1 VSGIQT
7 IGHVEFW
14 RYSAVVLQETAKK
27 MRNVLL
33 ALIVVPLVGACTATV
48 RSGPSRPAPVTEYR
62 EPPPPPPPPPPREHE
77 HERHHDRAPEPRVI
91 QGRILDAV
99 TKQPID
105 RASID
110 VTVPGVRGEIATVQT
125 GPDGRYRTTEIP
137 RGQFGIR
144 VRREGYDPI
153 NRQAEMADGVAH
165 LDFELVPR
173 RR

>member
-1 VSGIQT
+1 
-7 IGHVEFW
+7 
-14 RYSAVVLQETAKK
+14 

-33 ALIVVPLVGACTATV
+33 ALIVVPLVACTATV
-48 RSGPSRPAPVTEYR
+48 QSGPSRPAPVR
-62 EPPPPPPPPPPREHE
+62 EVVREPPPPPPPPPREHE
-77 HERHHDRAPEPRVI
+77 HHHDRAPEPRVI
-91 QGRILDAV
+91 QGVILDAV
-99 TKQPID
+99 THQPID

-110 VTVPGVRGEIATVQT
+110 VTRPGVQGEIATVQT

-153 NRQAEMADGVAH
+153 NRQAEMADGIAH